1 MPLFKTFREDL
12 SASLVVFLVALPL
25 CLGIAL
31 ASGAPLMSGLIAGIV
46 GGVVAG
52 AVSGSALGVSGPAA
66 GLTVIVLSA
75 IEQLTFPGFLT
86 AVVLAGVIQ
95 ILLGFA
101 RAGNLGNFFPSSVI
115 KGMLTGIGIII
126 ILKQLPHAVGFDADF
141 EGDEAFVQP
150 DGSNTLSALGQ
161 MLGSV
166 QPVAIFISLV
176 SLVILVMWDK
186 ALAPRAKFFRLFPG
200 ALAAVIFGVVTHLI
214 VVSVAPQF
222 ILSPEALVNVPVTD
236 NPAEL
241 FAILDSPNWGVLF
254 NQDVLFTAVVIAVVA
269 SLETLLSVE
278 AIDKLDPQR
287 RKTPANRELF
297 AQGTA
302 NITSGLLGGLPVT
315 QVIVRS
321 SVNMQAGAQSRA
333 SAIAHGALLLV
344 SLMLVP
350 QLINLIPLGVL
361 AAVLIL
367 TGYKLAKPALFKHMW
382 QGGME
387 QFLPFIVTVLG
398 VVFTD
403 LLEGVAMGMAVAIVI
418 LLQRHY
424 QNSHFL
430 HLKER
435 DTPDDRHVVTLELAE
450 EVSFLNKGAIKK
462 ELSEIP
468 DGCLVVIDQSNC
480 IYMNPDVAEI
490 IADFMQSAPSRG
502 ILVELIT
509 TRARDRKRRTRAS
522 RSRLKRS
529 ASTTPAPQIT
539 SPSA

>member
-1 MPLFKTFREDL
+1 VQSLKQDL
-12 SASLVVFLVALPL
+12 PASIVVFFVALPL

-31 ASGAPLMSGLIAGIV
+31 ASGAPLMSGLLAGVV
-46 GGVVAG
+46 GGLVVG
-52 AVSGSALGVSGPAA
+52 SISRSALGVSGPAA
-66 GLTVIVLSA
+66 GLTVIVLGAIQTLGSFEVFLSA
-75 IEQLTFPGFLT
+75 LVI
-86 AVVLAGVIQ
+86 AGVLQ
-95 ILLGFA
+95 VALGLL
-101 RAGNLGNFFPSSVI
+101 RAGVLGYFFPSAVI
-115 KGMLTGIGIII
+115 HGMLTGIGLII
-126 ILKQLPHAVGFDADF
+126 ILKQLPYALGQGLVGGGAS
-141 EGDEAFVQP
+141 
-150 DGSNTLSALGQ
+150 GSLLATLSSLGSVFHPGVVLISLLSAL
-161 MLGSV
+161 LLLLWDS
-166 QPVAIFISLV
+166 PAITSKRWLSLV
-176 SLVILVMWDK
+176 
-186 ALAPRAKFFRLFPG
+186 PG
-200 ALAAVIFGVVTHLI
+200 AVVAVVVA
-214 VVSVAPQF
+214 VACQF
-222 ILSPEALVNVPVTD
+222 LFRAFPALELLPSQLVAVPVTETPAAFLD
-236 NPAEL
+236 LLVTPDFSQLTNPLVWE
-241 FAILDSPNWGVLF
+241 
-254 NQDVLFTAVVIAVVA
+254 IALTITIVA

-278 AIDKLDPQR
+278 AIDKIDP
-287 RKTPANRELF
+287 RKRLTPTNRELV
-297 AQGTA
+297 AQGVGNA
-302 NITSGLLGGLPVT
+302 VAGLIGGLPVT